1 MPKPDEAHLM
11 TEQALKRLE
20 RRIAKV
26 YKEAADELTDTI
38 KDYFESFRKRDE
50 DMRKRVE
57 AGEITEDYYKQWRLN
72 QIGRGKRFEAL
83 RDQVAERYTKANE
96 TAIAYVNDDTPG
108 VYSLN
113 RNYAAY
119 TIEQVAGDVGFTI
132 WDEQTVKRLI
142 VEQPDVMPYYPPKRA
157 VKRKIDLAYGKSQ
170 ITKSVTSSILQ
181 GSSIGKMADDL
192 QHRITD
198 MSRVSAIRAARTSTT
213 AAQNAGRL
221 DSYHAAQ
228 NMGIKMRKEWLAT
241 LDGRTRHTHAVLDGQ
256 KADVDKPF
264 KVDGREIRFPGDP
277 QAAPYLVYNCFVGKT
292 KIASDSKIIRSY
304 KHKYAG
310 DLIEIKTSN
319 GVNFTCTPNH
329 PILTPKGW
337 IAAAFLNNGDD
348 LLVALNGNAGGLRRN
363 GDIEHIHSCMK
374 ALYNTLH
381 RTGLMSRDST
391 LRIDF
396 HGDIPTSNVE
406 IITKKWLLRNNGDPG
421 VRNSLNK
428 FILKYAYK
436 SFVCFSTFV
445 KHFWRVCKTSFG
457 FVCCRCKTFP
467 FLRGSLRHSNVHR
480 FRPVSGFDIGI
491 SQNTI
496 NDLTAETETFSKMLD
511 GFTGKIAADKIVNVK
526 VISTGSAATQVYN
539 LQTETGHY
547 FVNSS
552 ISQNN
557 KKCNGIYA
565 IAKNCRCTLIA
576 SVEDIPQ
583 DDALR
588 RDEYGILPDMT
599 FSQWEKQKRGEG
611 ALQR

>member
-1 MPKPDEAHLM
+1 MPRPDEAHLR
-11 TEQALKRLE
+11 TDRLLQALE
-20 RRIAKV
+20 RRIARV
-26 YKEAADELTDTI
+26 YREAMDELDETV
-38 KDYFESFRKRDE
+38 KAYFESFRARDE
-50 DMRKRVE
+50 AMKKRLD
-57 AGEITEDYYKQWRLN
+57 AGEITQEHYLQWRLN
-72 QIGRGKRFEAL
+72 QIGRGTRFEAL
-83 RDQVAERYTKANE
+83 RDLMAERYTQANE
-96 TAIAYVNDDTPG
+96 VAVAYVNDATPG
-108 VYSLN
+108 VYALN

-119 TIEQVAGDVGFTI
+119 TIERTAGNVGFTLF
-132 WDEQTVKRLI
+132 DESTVRRLI
-142 VEQPDVMPYYPPKRA
+142 VEEPDVMPYYPPKRA
-157 VKRKIDLAYGKSQ
+157 VKRGIDLAYGKSQ
-170 ITKSVTSSILQ
+170 ITKNVTSGILQ
-181 GSSIGKMADDL
+181 GKSVGKMAADL
-192 QHRITD
+192 QTRITEMD
-198 MSRVSAIRAARTSTT
+198 RTSAVRAARTAVT
-213 AAQNAGRL
+213 AAQNAGRM
-221 DSYHAAQ
+221 DTYNAAEK
-228 NMGIKMRKEWLAT
+228 MGIHLQKEWLAT
-241 LDGRTRHTHAVLDGQ
+241 LDSRTRHAHAILDGQ
-256 KADVDKPF
+256 TADVDKPF

-304 KHKYAG
+304 KHEYAG
-310 DLIEIKTSN
+310 DLIEIKTSG

-348 LLVALNGNAGGLRRN
+348 LLVALNRDAGSLRRN

-421 VRNSLNK
+421 VRKSLNK

-436 SFVCFSTFV
+436 SFACFSTFV

-496 NDLTAETETFSKMLD
+496 NDLTAETETLSKMLD
-511 GFTGKIAADKIVNVK
+511 GFTGKIAADNIVDVK
-526 VISTGSAATQVYN
+526 VISMGGAATQVYN

-552 ISQNN
+552 ISQND

-576 SVEDIPQ
+576 DVKGIPQ

-588 RDEYGILPDMT
+588 RDREGIIPDMT
-599 FSQWEKQKRGEG
+599 FAQWQNTKRGERG
-611 ALQR
+611 LQR